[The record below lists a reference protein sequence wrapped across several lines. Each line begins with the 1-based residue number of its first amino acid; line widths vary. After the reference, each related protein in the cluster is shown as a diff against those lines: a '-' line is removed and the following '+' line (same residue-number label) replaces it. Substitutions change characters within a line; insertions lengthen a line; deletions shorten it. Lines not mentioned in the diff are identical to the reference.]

1 MASPLVQA
9 ALSHYIAKRDKCL
22 ADLDVYLN
30 RPVGVG
36 DHATVS
42 DEIIKL
48 FSELDNAES
57 VISTIRDVV
66 SSNQNQVDLLRQQI
80 IQANEKMQAANST
93 NIPEDE
99 QPTSSQQ

>member
-22 ADLDVYLN
+22 AELDVYLN

-36 DHATVS
+36 DHASVS

-66 SSNQNQVDLLRQQI
+66 SSNQNQVDELRQQI
-80 IQANEKMQAANST
+80 LKANEQMKPT
-93 NIPEDE
+93 NTSVASEGE
-99 QPTSSQQ
+99 QPTNG